1 MWPMYNHSWGAGI
14 LYGMIWLVIV
24 GAGLTAVWRAMRAH
38 EAIAKHLESIARS
51 LQSREP
57 PK

>member
-1 MWPMYNHSWGAGI
+1 
-14 LYGMIWLVIV
+14 MIWLVIV